1 MELPLKGKHI
11 LSIHD
16 LSREEVRYILDTA
29 GSIKKRHLAGERLQP
44 LQGKTLGM
52 IFQKSSTRTRISFEV
67 AMWQLG
73 GYALYLNANDLQLK
87 RGETIADTAR
97 ILSRFVDGVVIRTY
111 SQQEVAELACHASIP
126 VINGLTDL
134 LHPCQVLSDLLT
146 IQERLENLAGL
157 TLLYL
162 GDGNNVAHSLM
173 FGGAKTGLNITICTP
188 VGREPDPEITRLAR
202 EDAMETGAKINL
214 CADPESVIEK
224 VQLIYTDAWT
234 SMGQEEQSPN
244 RKIFRRYQVNRDLL
258 AKAPPEVLVM
268 HCLPAH
274 RGEEITDEVIDGPQ
288 SIVFD
293 QAENRLHLQ
302 KALLSL
308 LM

>member
-1 MELPLKGKHI
+1 MTVQMKGKHI

-16 LSREEVRYILDTA
+16 LSGEEVRHILDTA
-29 GSIKKRHLAGERLQP
+29 ESIKRRHLLGEKVQLLP
-44 LQGKTLGM
+44 GKTLGM

-73 GYALYLNANDLQLK
+73 GYALYLNAGDLQLK
-87 RGETIADTAR
+87 RGETVADTAR
-97 ILSRFVDGVVIRTY
+97 VLSRFVDGVVIRTY
-111 SQQEVAELACHASIP
+111 SQQEVAELAACAAIP

-146 IQERLENLAGL
+146 IKEKLGSLGGVS
-157 TLLYL
+157 LLYM

-188 VGREPDPEITRLAR
+188 EGREPNNEIVRQARKDALA
-202 EDAMETGAKINL
+202 TGAEIKV
-214 CADPESVIEK
+214 CTDPGPVLK
-224 VQLIYTDAWT
+224 RARLIYTDTWT
-234 SMGQEEQSPN
+234 SMGQEGQLLDKETFS
-244 RKIFRRYQVNRDLL
+244 RYQVNRDLL
-258 AKAPPEVLVM
+258 ARARPDVLVM

-274 RGEEITDEVIDGPQ
+274 RGEEITDEVMDGPH

-308 LM
+308 VI